1 MGAGMR
7 AGGRGTHLFTL
18 AGFRVG
24 MDLSWLV
31 IAFLVTWTL
40 AAGIFPGQYP
50 GLSTGTYWIMGIAC
64 AAGLLLS
71 IVLHELSHSLVAR
84 RFGMPIG
91 GITLFIFGGIA
102 QMEDQPPHPKA
113 EALMA
118 VAGPVSSLIIGGVL
132 LGLHSL
138 AGSAL
143 PTPAAGVVHYLGLI
157 NLVLAAFNLVPAFP
171 LDGGRLLRAG
181 LWAWKGSIRKAT
193 RIASRIGRIFSYM
206 LIALGMLALLS
217 GAFIAGIW
225 WGLIGLFLNGAA
237 KSSYRQMLLRRE
249 LEGEP
254 VRKFMEDSPITVPA
268 STTVGELLEKYV
280 FRHYKKMF
288 PVVEED
294 GSLLGC
300 VTTTE
305 IKHVPE
311 EQRETRTAG
320 QIARRCGGENTIGPD
335 EDATT
340 ALSRMSGSGNSR
352 LVVAENGRP
361 VGVIALKDLLEL
373 LSLKIDLE
381 E

>member
-1 MGAGMR
+1 MR
-7 AGGRGTHLFTL
+7 RASRGTHLFTL
-18 AGFRVG
+18 AGFRVS

-40 AAGIFPGQYP
+40 AAGIFPDRYP
-50 GLSTGTYWIMGIAC
+50 NLSTGAYWAMGIGC
-64 AAGLLLS
+64 AVGLLVS

-91 GITLFIFGGIA
+91 GITLFVFGGIA
-102 QMEDQPPHPKA
+102 QMEDQPPHPRA

-118 VAGPVSSLIIGGVL
+118 IAGPVSSAIIGGVL
-132 LGLHSL
+132 LGLHGL
-138 AGSAL
+138 AGSAM
-143 PTPAAGVVHYLGLI
+143 PTPLAGAVHYLGLI
-157 NLVLAAFNLVPAFP
+157 NLVLAAFNTLPAFP

-181 LWAWKGSIRKAT
+181 LWAWKKSMRKAT
-193 RIASRIGRIFSYM
+193 RTASRIGRIFSYV

-217 GAFIAGIW
+217 GSFIAGIW

-254 VRKFMEDSPITVPA
+254 VRKFMEDRPITVPA
-268 STTVGELLEKYV
+268 SATVAELLGEYV

-294 GSLLGC
+294 GGLLGC
-300 VTTTE
+300 VTTEE

-311 EQRETRTAG
+311 EQRGTRKVG
-320 QIARRCGGENTIGPD
+320 EIADRCSGENTIGPD
-335 EDATT
+335 EDATS
-340 ALSRMSGSGNSR
+340 ALSRMSGSGKSR
-352 LVVAENGRP
+352 LVVAEDGRP
-361 VGVIALKDLLEL
+361 VGVITLKDLLLL